1 MAFYEFKYLHQT
13 AEHCTKRPLPD
24 NVSIAGVWEDT
35 VVYSVDLPASVWAV
49 VEMSITD
56 PYRNTIERFPSPS
69 LRADWIEARLD
80 SLQRAIP

>member
-35 VVYSVDLPASVWAV
+35 VVYSV
-49 VEMSITD
+49 EMSITD